1 MGLDI
6 NINSNENE
14 ILVALKGDLDIY
26 TSPDFSKNILTKFE
40 EDNKNVVIDAEA
52 LDYIDSTGLGAF
64 ISVYKSVSEAGKDL
78 KITKVKSNVKKIF
91 VITELDK
98 LFRIEE

>member
-1 MGLDI
+1 MSLDI

-26 TSPDFSKNILTKFE
+26 TSPNFSKSILSEFE
-40 EDNKNVVIDAEA
+40 EENKDVVIDAES

-78 KITKVKSNVKKIF
+78 KITKVKPNVKKIF